1 MKKAIVA
8 TALTG
13 VMALGV
19 GATSA
24 PAAQAAPTL
33 GPASTASTAS
43 TGLGTGLG
51 QASGLSTLVL
61 AQPAQRPAP
70 VAAVPGR
77 IKANPAAALIG
88 YAVYLI
94 VRFGIPWL
102 VRYASDVLTKVMAS
116 QFIRTQVCREL
127 RKKHNGWGWSS
138 YCRGT

>member
-1 MKKAIVA
+1 MKKSIVA

-19 GATSA
+19 CATSA
-24 PAAQAAPTL
+24 PAAQAAPA
-33 GPASTASTAS
+33 PASVTASAS
-43 TGLGTGLG
+43 APVAGLG
-51 QASGLSTLVL
+51 QTGGLATLVL

-70 VAAVPGR
+70 VTSVPGR
-77 IKANPAAALIG
+77 LKANPAAALIG

-127 RKKHNGWGWSS
+127 RKKHNGWGWSG